1 MKLALALSER
11 ADLQEKIG
19 DLAERLNKNA
29 KVQEGEKPTE
39 DPNVLIGEL
48 DSCYERLEVLIA
60 KINHTNDVTMCG
72 DVSLVEL
79 LAKRECLLGKIQK
92 MKSFLLKSSDLID
105 RYYTK
110 SEVRIYSTVPV
121 AELQEKL
128 DALCKEYRTLD
139 DKIQE
144 LNWTTELI

>member
-19 DLAERLNKNA
+19 DLAARLNKNA

-39 DPNVLIGEL
+39 DPNALIREL
-48 DSCYERLEVLIA
+48 DSCYERL
-60 KINHTNDVTMCG
+60 VTMCG